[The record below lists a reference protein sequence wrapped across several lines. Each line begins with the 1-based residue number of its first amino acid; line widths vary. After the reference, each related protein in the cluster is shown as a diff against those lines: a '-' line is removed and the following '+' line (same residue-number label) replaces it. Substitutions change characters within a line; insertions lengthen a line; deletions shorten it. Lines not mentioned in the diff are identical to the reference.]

1 MKIVPKIKTY
11 YSKGSEKNYIP
22 IGEIFFMNGSK
33 YIVVN
38 ERPFSCD
45 TCDFQAFS
53 DECLSMSCE
62 SERRK
67 DLKNVAFKRI
77 E

>member
-22 IGEIFFMNGSK
+22 IGEIFVMNRSK
-33 YIVVN
+33 YIVIN
-38 ERPFSCD
+38 ERAFSCD
-45 TCDFQAFS
+45 TCDFEVLS
-53 DECLSMSCE
+53 DECLSMNCE
-62 SERRK
+62 GERRK